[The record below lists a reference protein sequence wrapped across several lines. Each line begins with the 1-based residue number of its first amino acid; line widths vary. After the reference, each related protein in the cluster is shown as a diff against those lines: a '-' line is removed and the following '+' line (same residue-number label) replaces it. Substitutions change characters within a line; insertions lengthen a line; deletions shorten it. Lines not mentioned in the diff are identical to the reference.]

1 MKWLWILGVLLG
13 AGGTVQAQMDRVAI
27 CLEKIKTATEDSVR
41 LKYAS
46 EIEHFIQS
54 SAFGSYRPEEPVKYL
69 GYKKS
74 DDAGI
79 ELFSWAVPLREGQ
92 AFYNLFRFKNPEQSY
107 LIKALPGDRMAWLF
121 YDFIPFEHQKQEY
134 VLLLGWSKT
143 RNTNQ
148 KAIWVACFHPDG
160 TVTYN
165 HPLLRK
171 GGSRSGS
178 LTFEYALDASMLL
191 KQDKKGKR
199 ILFDHLAPTDP
210 KYEGYFMFYGPDA
223 SYDALILKEGEWW
236 YEENLTN

>member
-92 AFYNLFRFKNPEQSY
+92 AFYS
-107 LIKALPGDRMAWLF
+107 
-121 YDFIPFEHQKQEY
+121 
-134 VLLLGWSKT
+134 VLKIRS
-143 RNTNQ
+143 R
-148 KAIWVACFHPDG
+148 
-160 TVTYN
+160 VT
-165 HPLLRK
+165 
-171 GGSRSGS
+171 
-178 LTFEYALDASMLL
+178 
-191 KQDKKGKR
+191 
-199 ILFDHLAPTDP
+199 
-210 KYEGYFMFYGPDA
+210 
-223 SYDALILKEGEWW
+223 
-236 YEENLTN
+236 